1 MMHNLFE
8 LFQSCFPVDRSEP
21 FIETED
27 GRTYT
32 YADAEQTSGRFAQLL
47 GRLGI
52 KPGDRLAVQVEKS
65 PEAVFLYLASLRL
78 GAVYLPLNTAY
89 RDAEMRHFL
98 TDAEPKALVCSPED
112 KAKRSTLFQDCGV
125 ACILTLDGQ
134 GQGSL
139 VEESRGLD
147 ADHPTA
153 ETGVDDIAALLYTS
167 GTTGR
172 PKGAMLSH
180 YNLAANLKTL
190 HRAWGWGPEDV
201 LLHTLPLFHTHGLFV
216 ALGCV
221 LLNGTRMLFLPQFD
235 ADRTVR
241 LLPRASVFMGVPT
254 HYVRLLAHPG
264 LTRDACRNMRLF
276 VSGSAPLL
284 EEIFH
289 AFTER
294 TGHTILERCGM
305 TETGMNMSN
314 PLDGER
320 VAGTVGPV
328 LPGIEAR
335 ITDTD
340 GKALPTGDA
349 GMLEVRGPNVFKGY
363 WRQAEKT
370 EAEFRGDGFFITG
383 DLARIDE
390 RGYVSIV
397 GRAKDM
403 IISGGYNVYPKEVE
417 TVIDAVDGVAESAVI
432 GLTHP
437 DFGEAVVAVVRRREE
452 PDGPIEGEIIA
463 TVKLNLA
470 NYKVPKRVFFTGEL
484 PRNTMGKVQKNV
496 LRERFADTFSAIPSA
511 SPKTPLGNP

>member
-1 MMHNLFE
+1 MTHNLFE
-8 LFQSCFPVDRSEP
+8 LFRSRFPADRSEP
-21 FIETED
+21 FIETGD
-27 GRTYT
+27 GRTYS
-32 YADAEQTSGRFAQLL
+32 YAEAEQASGRFARLL
-47 GRLGI
+47 GGLGV

-65 PEAVFLYLASLRL
+65 PEAVFLHLASLRL

-98 TDAEPKALVCSPED
+98 TDSEPKILVCRPED
-112 KAKRSTLFQDCGV
+112 EAERGALARASGV
-125 ACILTLDGQ
+125 ARVLTLDGA
-134 GQGSL
+134 GLGSL
-139 VEESRGLD
+139 VAESRGLD

-153 ETGVDDIAALLYTS
+153 ETAADDIAALLYTS

-180 YNLAANLKTL
+180 HNLAANLKIL
-190 HRAWGWGPEDV
+190 HRAWGWGPKDV
-201 LLHTLPLFHTHGLFV
+201 LLHALPLFHTHGLFV

-221 LLNGTRMLFLPQFD
+221 LLNGTRMLFLPHFD
-235 ADRTVR
+235 ADQAMR
-241 LLPRASVFMGVPT
+241 LLPRATVFMGVPT
-254 HYVRLLAHPG
+254 HYVRLLADPG
-264 LTRDACRNMRLF
+264 LTRDACRTMRLF
-276 VSGSAPLL
+276 ISGSAPLL
-284 EEIFH
+284 EETFH
-289 AFTER
+289 AFAER

-335 ITDTD
+335 ITDAG
-340 GKALPTGDA
+340 GKAVATGDT

-370 EAEFRGDGFFITG
+370 AAEFRGDGYFITG
-383 DLARIDE
+383 DLARIDA

-397 GRAKDM
+397 GRARDM

-417 TVIDAVDGVAESAVI
+417 IAIDAVDGVAESAVV
-432 GLTHP
+432 GLAHP

-452 PDGPIEGEIIA
+452 KGGPSEEEIIA
-463 TVKLNLA
+463 TVKEDLA
-470 NYKVPKRVFFTGEL
+470 NYKVPKRVFFTRDL

-496 LRERFADTFSAIPSA
+496 LRERFADTFSATPGT
-511 SPKTPLGNP
+511 SPDNPQH